1 MKDIGRLGAILFV
14 IAAIC
19 SGMVAFANEI
29 TKGPIAE
36 QKAQAKALAM
46 QEVLPAADS
55 FEEIESGKEGIDEV
69 QIGLKDGQQ
78 VGYAIRVAPKGYDGA
93 IEMMVGI
100 SNDGV
105 VEGINILSHSE
116 TPGLGA
122 NATDP
127 DFTDSFKGKNQQ
139 LRVSTS
145 GTAADDEIS
154 AITGATVTTVSITE
168 GVNRAIEY
176 VENQGGGAN

>member
-1 MKDIGRLGAILFV
+1 MKDIARLGGILFV

-29 TKGPIAE
+29 TKGPIAD

-46 QEVLPAADS
+46 QEVLADADS
-55 FEEIESGKEGIDEV
+55 FEEIDSPEGIDEI
-69 QIGLKDGQQ
+69 QIGMKDGQQ
-78 VGYAIRVAPKGYDGA
+78 VGYAIRVAPKGYDGP
-93 IEMMVGI
+93 IEIMVGL

-127 DFTDSFKGKNQQ
+127 DFTDKFKGKDQP
-139 LRVSTS
+139 LRVSTGS
-145 GTAADDEIS
+145 APADDEIS
-154 AITGATVTTVSITE
+154 AITGATITSASVTE
-168 GVNRAIEY
+168 GVNQAIEY
-176 VENQGGGAN
+176 VQNQGGGAN